1 MKASDLDGTAWAF
14 ASISAAQAVYQTAL
28 AKPGFV
34 SDRHDSSLDTGFF
47 ASRPVLIFLWGPSMD
62 PELVES
68 VQRLAV
74 LAGGSELEEGLKQ
87 ELLRQIRL
95 RWRVMRPK
103 GAKGGMVIKHH
114 PQGRVWTDLRD

>member
-1 MKASDLDGTAWAF
+1 MKASELDGTAWAF